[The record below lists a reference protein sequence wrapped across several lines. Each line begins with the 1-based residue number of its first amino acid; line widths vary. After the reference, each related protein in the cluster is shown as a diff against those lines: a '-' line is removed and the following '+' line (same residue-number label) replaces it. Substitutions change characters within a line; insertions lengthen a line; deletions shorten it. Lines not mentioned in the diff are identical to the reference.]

1 MLPRIVFIL
10 LLCCSTGIALK
21 AQDAKKTLMGKS
33 LFDTTA
39 VKPDSAR
46 VPAVI
51 TNRTTVAPDTS
62 QALMKKKAHSPGK
75 ATARS
80 AMIPGWGQAYNGEYW
95 KIPIVW
101 GALSIPALMFEF
113 NNRYYQKTKFAYEQV
128 FQYNITRDEALLR
141 AISADVKRSDGQ
153 PYGLSEYQSSRNFY
167 RQNRDYSVLWFVIL
181 WGVNVVDAT
190 VFGHLKHFD
199 VSDDLSLQI
208 KPTFNSTGTNSASV
222 GLAVSFKKPEHKL
235 KPLPQVK

>member
-10 LLCCSTGIALK
+10 LLCCSTGIALQ

-62 QALMKKKAHSPGK
+62 KPLMKKKEHSPGK

-113 NNRYYQKTKFAYEQV
+113 NNRYYQKTKFAYEMAY
-128 FQYNITRDEALLR
+128 QYELTRD
-141 AISADVKRSDGQ
+141 ISYIRRIDPDVKRSEDVAYT
-153 PYGLSEYQSSRNFY
+153 PAEYQNSRNFY

-199 VSDDLSLQI
+199 VSDDLSLRV
-208 KPTFNSTGTNSASV
+208 KPTFNSTGTHSASV
-222 GLAVSFKKPEHKL
+222 GLAFSFAKPVHKL